1 MPYTRLTVIGGSRK
15 ADLVMPDDEP
25 VGSLLPQLLEILDER
40 AAGGREVRLSTL
52 TGLALSPEATLADQG
67 VAHGSMIQLTTIDDA
82 PQPPDVVDITDA
94 VAIAAGNRRDR
105 WVRAT
110 STTLLAILACVFAY
124 LAAHAT
130 LPALW
135 DLGSPDTRAVIA
147 AAVAL
152 AGAGAF
158 MARRSSPSVAGALG
172 SAAFGTCTALLLSA
186 GQAWSLGLQAVLV
199 AGGAW
204 AVVGIILGIGMRRLS
219 ALAGASVGLVAAGV
233 LSMAHVW
240 GWPRLATLIVTALAA
255 MVLIGLVPGIALA
268 LSGLTRY
275 DDGAMRGERAQRV
288 DVDSAIQEGFAT
300 LSWTVA
306 ALAIPGTTALM
317 ELVTY
322 GSWWA
327 LGLAVVVCL
336 VLLLRARV
344 LPLIP
349 QRLALFTAGALP
361 LLLGLLILDS
371 ERRAPLATLLCAG
384 MLALSTLRVSAVT
397 AARLRRPAEI
407 AELLLV
413 ILAIPLALG
422 ALDIYA
428 DLLEV
433 FR

>member
-52 TGLALSPEATLADQG
+52 TGLPISPEATLADQG
-67 VAHGSMIQLTTIDDA
+67 VAHGSMIHLTTIDDA

-94 VAIAAGNRRDR
+94 VAIAAGHRRDR
-105 WVRAT
+105 WVRAAD
-110 STTLLAILACVFAY
+110 TTLLSVLACVFAY
-124 LAAHAT
+124 LAAHAS
-130 LPALW
+130 LPSAWNL
-135 DLGSPDTRAVIA
+135 SSTDTHTVIA
-147 AAVAL
+147 AAVGL
-152 AGAGAF
+152 AVLGAV
-158 MARRSSPSVAGALG
+158 MARRSSPGTAGALG
-172 SAAFGTCTALLLSA
+172 SAALGTGTALLLAASRS
-186 GQAWSLGLQAVLV
+186 WDLGFQAVLV

-219 ALAGASVGLVAAGV
+219 ALAGASIGLAAAGA
-233 LSMAHVW
+233 LSMAHVL
-240 GWPRLATLIVTALAA
+240 GWPWLPTLIVTALAG
-255 MVLIGLVPGIALA
+255 MVLIGLVPGVALA

-275 DDGAMRGERAQRV
+275 DDGAMRGERAQRA
-288 DVDSAIQEGFAT
+288 DVDSAIHEGFAT
-300 LSWTVA
+300 LTWAVA
-306 ALAIPGTTALM
+306 ALAIPGAIVLM

-327 LGLAVVVCL
+327 LGLTVVVCL

-361 LLLGLLILDS
+361 LLLGLLILDD

-397 AARLRRPAEI
+397 AARLRRAAEI